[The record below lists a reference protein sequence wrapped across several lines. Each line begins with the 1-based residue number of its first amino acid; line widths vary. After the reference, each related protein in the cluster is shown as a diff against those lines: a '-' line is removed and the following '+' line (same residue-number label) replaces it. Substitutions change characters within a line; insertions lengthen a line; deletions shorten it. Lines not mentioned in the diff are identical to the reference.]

1 MDAAWLAAAASAVVA
16 VVPNDATSFVIAR
29 GDVSALD
36 QRHAGPRHPRG
47 PAYST
52 AAAATRRIA
61 SAATP
66 TGTAATAAHPRNPDA
81 THADRADSAH
91 AGATNARARKSGAS
105 RAITTA
111 YAGPDGI
118 RATRTGNADGKR
130 FGFRR

>member
-61 SAATP
+61 
-66 TGTAATAAHPRNPDA
+66 
-81 THADRADSAH
+81 
-91 AGATNARARKSGAS
+91 GATNARARKSGAS